1 MFFQGWRLHLV
12 LVACLLSAGV
22 LLGGQHV
29 YREFFVQ
36 RPLMETL
43 RAEKGVQ
50 GVRLE
55 RTGNTEKVMV
65 ELEPVDSLKQTYL
78 RLEQLLHRFYPDGKV
93 ELIVVDH
100 RSPALE
106 QVWGRCQFAVYEA
119 AVRGNFTTMAEE
131 VEKET
136 QEQGVKL
143 KLDVDRG
150 HIYVALFQ
158 GSSYLYEIVPRETPG
173 RGEDGGGE
181 IDGA

>member
-12 LVACLLSAGV
+12 LVACVLSAGV

-29 YREFFVQ
+29 YQEFFVQ
-36 RPLMETL
+36 RPLVETL
-43 RAEKGVQ
+43 QAEQGVQ

-55 RTGNTEKVMV
+55 RAGDTEKVMV
-65 ELEPVDSLKQTYL
+65 ELQPVDSLKQTYL
-78 RLEQLLHRFYPDGKV
+78 RLEQLVHCFYPDGQV

-106 QVWGRCQFAVYEA
+106 QVWERCQFAVYEA

-131 VEKET
+131 VERET
-136 QEQGVKL
+136 REQGVKL
-143 KLDVDRG
+143 KLDVDGG

-158 GSSYLYEIVPRETPG
+158 GPSYLYEIIPRETQG
-173 RGEDGGGE
+173 RAGDVGGE
-181 IDGA
+181 ADGA